1 MFKIREATNTTTQT
15 PGDNQSQMIG
25 YRSFLWPR
33 NKNNTQPFSNFIN
46 CCFSWYLYRPVTQ
59 CKTSTL
65 HSVYTSYLK
74 IKRSYFLKPLKIQT
88 FLLSRAFKETRDH
101 RLPQNSDL
109 AHPVDQPFLPVP
121 YLWKD
126 NSTFDRVG
134 QVRNTATD
142 VQQNLLV
149 GELLNQ

>member
-1 MFKIREATNTTTQT
+1 MKVSWFTQLE
-15 PGDNQSQMIG
+15 I
-25 YRSFLWPR
+25 
-33 NKNNTQPFSNFIN
+33 
-46 CCFSWYLYRPVTQ
+46 
-59 CKTSTL
+59 
-65 HSVYTSYLK
+65 VYNV
-74 IKRSYFLKPLKIQT
+74 
-88 FLLSRAFKETRDH
+88 SRLKETRDH

-109 AHPVDQPFLPVP
+109 GHPVEQPFLPVP

-126 NSTFDRVG
+126 NSTFDRVA